1 MHRTLC
7 TLAGHNRMS
16 KILRGKGI
24 ADSAKAIAFSRVSRR
39 ITAAARAGGIGGGS
53 STSSSEALNDAL
65 QEARNLRVPKD
76 LIERALKNASGD
88 GAIMETVIY
97 EGSVRNIS
105 ILIETLTDNKN
116 RTSAAIRS
124 LLTKAGGSLGS
135 SSWAFKVLGKLSIVG
150 SIKDKKFVDAVIAA
164 AVDADALEIE
174 IPELEDDNTVM
185 VNKDDEE
192 EDEDCEDI
200 ITDEDVLVFCEKE
213 KLGYVRNKLEEA
225 KLFVR
230 SSSIVRLP
238 ISLVSISEGEEE
250 EKMQALL
257 EALERNEDVQKV
269 VHNVSFNLKE

>member
-16 KILRGKGI
+16 KILRGKGL

-39 ITAAARAGGIGGGS
+39 ITAAARAGV
-53 STSSSEALNDAL
+53 ALNDAL
-65 QEARNLRVPKD
+65 QEAKNLRVPKD

-88 GAIMETVIY
+88 GAIMEPVIY

-135 SSWAFKVLGKLSIVG
+135 SGWAFKVLGKLSIAG
-150 SIKDKKFVDAVIAA
+150 STKDENFVDAVIAA
-164 AVDADALEIE
+164 AADAGALDVE
-174 IPELEDDNTVM
+174 IPELEDDNAVM
-185 VNKDDEE
+185 VNEEEE
-192 EDEDCEDI
+192 EDGKDVR
-200 ITDEDVLVFCEKE
+200 TDEGALVFCDKE
-213 KLGYVRNKLEEA
+213 KLGYVRNKLEEV
-225 KLFVR
+225 KLVVR

-238 ISLVSISEGEEE
+238 NSLVSISEGEEE
-250 EKMQALL
+250 EEIQALL

-269 VHNVSFNLKE
+269 EHNVSFN